1 VFILTDIPNELEI
14 TIAET
19 DSEVYVRFPYD
30 INLIARAKSVFPSK
44 WNKQLRAWVYSSL
57 IREDVYRAF
66 CKECPPK
73 HIKSCFA
80 ITEETSPF
88 LLSHQRQCLE
98 IARFHPK
105 YGLYCQTGTGK
116 TVIAYEIMKHKKVKT
131 LIVAPLSTLNRVWIR
146 IAGEMYPCFTIVEYP
161 STPKNIVG
169 GQDSRAI
176 GQFLTNL
183 YPYKK
188 PVREKIIHHDN
199 GIHIINFEGF
209 RIHYNAIKEAGYRM
223 LVVDESSALKGRTT
237 QISKGLVK
245 FGQQVESAYL
255 LSGTPTPNSSLEFY
269 PQVDLIS
276 PGLFGYSF
284 YTFRNRF
291 FHAVDRNGFT
301 WMESKE
307 YGEDFK
313 NRLKKVCIFISKF
326 DVLDLPE
333 RIEEERECEMTGPQ
347 RSAYIEMKEE
357 LMTEIEGIEVISPT
371 VLSKIMKL
379 RQISSGFIYHGED
392 RTALRFAS
400 PKIDLLK
407 EVLEEIGPTNQVIIW
422 ADFREEIE
430 KITEVLGSRAMC
442 IYGGTLGGQDS
453 KDEIAKDFTE
463 GKFQYLVANPASIAH
478 GHTFIN
484 CSYAVYFSLSYS
496 SELWEQSR
504 DRIYRYGQKN
514 ACTYIVLLTKGTIDK
529 IILRRVQKKID
540 GTKEILEHV
549 KMKLGEEQGRGEIT
563 ETEEEVTDDE

>member
-1 VFILTDIPNELEI
+1 MFILTDIPNELEI

-105 YGLYCQTGTGK
+105 WGFFAQTGTGK
-116 TVIAYEIMKHKKVKT
+116 TVIAYEIIKHKKDKT

-146 IAGEMYPCFTIVEYP
+146 IAEELYPDFYILPYP
-161 STPKNIVG
+161 LTPKHAPID
-169 GQDSRAI
+169 QQSRAMVI
-176 GQFLTNL
+176 NL
-183 YPYKK
+183 YPHKK

-209 RIHYNAIKEAGYRM
+209 RIHSKAIMEAGYKM
-223 LVVDESSALKGRTT
+223 LILDESSCLKGRTT

-269 PQVDLIS
+269 PAVDLIA
-276 PGLFGYSF
+276 PGLFGYSY

-379 RQISSGFIYHGED
+379 RQISSGFIYHGEE

-407 EVLEEIGPTNQVIIW
+407 EVLEEIGPQNQVIIW

-430 KITEVLGSRAMC
+430 KIRDVLGDKCLA
-442 IYGGTLGGQDS
+442 IYGGTLGGQDA

-484 CSYAVYFSLSYS
+484 CSYAVYYSLSYS

-514 ACTYIVLLTKGTIDK
+514 ACTYIALLTKGTIDK

-549 KMKLGEEQGRGEIT
+549 KMKLGEETQ
-563 ETEEEVTDDE
+563 EEEIVIEEEDNGTEAE